1 MTFRDAQQLPVGRVL
16 MDGAAVGLSTGLVGA
31 GAAVLTAAS
40 GLLAAASGLLAARWK
55 TEQRPASRCTTALP
69 HRGLADCGGAGRAL
83 LPSRRL
89 VRTRHSGRA
98 EHRVRR
104 TSWWADQPSR
114 GGRAPAMP
122 E

>member
-1 MTFRDAQQLPVGRVL
+1 MGRVL
-16 MDGAAVGLSTGLVGA
+16 MDGAAVGLATGLAGA
-31 GAAVLTAAS
+31 GAAVI
-40 GLLAAASGLLAARWK
+40 AAASGPLAATVIAAASGPLAARWK

-69 HRGLADCGGAGRAL
+69 HRGLADCCGAGRAL

>member
-1 MTFRDAQQLPVGRVL
+1 
-16 MDGAAVGLSTGLVGA
+16 MDGAAVGLATGLAGA
-31 GAAVLTAAS
+31 SATVIAAAVLT
-40 GLLAAASGLLAARWK
+40 AASGLLAARWK
-55 TEQRPASRCTTALP
+55 TEQRPASRCTAALP
-69 HRGLADCGGAGRAL
+69 HRGLADCCGAGRAL

>member
-1 MTFRDAQQLPVGRVL
+1 
-16 MDGAAVGLSTGLVGA
+16 MDGAAVGLATGLVGA
-31 GAAVLTAAS
+31 GAAVLTAASGLLAAAS

-55 TEQRPASRCTTALP
+55 TEQRPASRCTAALP
-69 HRGLADCGGAGRAL
+69 HRGLADCYGAGRAL